1 VEIVTREIFKKENF
15 VAKVKSVMLMV
26 HLFKVNLKTENTMDM
41 ASLFGQNLNIIV
53 DYFRMELNKDT
64 ECLISMILNIEAIG
78 KMVFDRDTVP

>member
-26 HLFKVNLKTENTMDM
+26 HLFKVSLKTENTMVM
-41 ASLFGQNLNIIV
+41 ASLFGQNLTIIV

-64 ECLISMILNIEAIG
+64 ECLISMILNIEDIG

>member
-1 VEIVTREIFKKENF
+1 MEIVTREIFKKENF

-26 HLFKVNLKTENTMDM
+26 HLFKVSLKTENTMVM
-41 ASLFGQNLNIIV
+41 ASLFGQNLTIIV

-64 ECLISMILNIEAIG
+64 ECLISMILNIEDIG